1 MQTKGFK
8 MKALEIVNT
17 LQQRATKGEAFADI
31 LLADAIRASH
41 DADFAGLA
49 FIVNM
54 TMNKT
59 GDSKVSIGL
68 LMDVADILSPRN

>member
-1 MQTKGFK
+1 
-8 MKALEIVNT
+8 MKALEIVNV

-31 LLADAIRASH
+31 LLADAVRASN

-54 TMNKT
+54 TMGNS
-59 GDSKVSIGL
+59 GDSKVNIGL